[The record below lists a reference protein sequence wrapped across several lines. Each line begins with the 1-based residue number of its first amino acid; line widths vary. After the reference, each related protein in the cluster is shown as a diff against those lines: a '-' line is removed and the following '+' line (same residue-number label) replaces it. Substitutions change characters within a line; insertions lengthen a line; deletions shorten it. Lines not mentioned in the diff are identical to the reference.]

1 MCRQNHLTLKVL
13 QTLLGD
19 LIIFME
25 QKLKQN
31 KFGSTEADVIN
42 KFYCSIDLLS

>member
-25 QKLKQN
+25 QKLN
-31 KFGSTEADVIN
+31 KISLAVQ
-42 KFYCSIDLLS
+42 KLMS